1 MRSSDR
7 MRLGMTYM
15 SELAVFP
22 DLSIE
27 ENIRVGAQAL
37 GHADPGARVEELY
50 GVFPALRE
58 KRRAPASSLSG
69 GQRKMLGI
77 AKALAAEPRLLVMD
91 EPSAGLSPLFVKEV
105 IRILSDLRGRGLGA
119 FDRRAEYRLPRS
131 GDAGIRAGRRAYP
144 VLRHGRGNDRQRS
157 AAARLF
163 RTEVM
168 RTIRIGSGAGYSGDR
183 IEPAVELAEKGDI
196 QYLVFECLG
205 ERTVALAQQARMK
218 NPESGY
224 DPLLEERMRAVLPLC
239 AAKGIKIVTNMGAAN
254 PLAAARKTAEIAKS
268 LGLSSLK
275 IAAVVGDDVL
285 DACKDGDLPIME
297 FDGTIKQLGNRL
309 LSANAYLG
317 AEPMAQA
324 LSGGADVVITGRAS
338 DPALF
343 LAPMIHAF
351 GWAMDD
357 WNLLGQGTVAGHL
370 LECAGQITG
379 GYFADPGYKDVQGLA
394 RLGFPI
400 GEVGEDGSLVITK
413 VAGSGG
419 AVTAQ
424 TCKEQLLYE
433 VHDPRQYI
441 QPDVVADF
449 SQVKVEEIA
458 PDRVRVSGGRGT
470 KRTDTLKVS
479 VGYVDSFIGEGQISY
494 AGPGALAR
502 GRLALEIV
510 RERLK
515 LTGVAASELR
525 FELIGVD
532 SLHGAEVSAHAN
544 EPYEVRVRVAGRT
557 ENLREAIRIGNEV
570 ETLYT
575 NGPAAG
581 GGAFKSARDV
591 VAVASVLLPREL
603 AKPSVQFVG
612 A

>member
-1 MRSSDR
+1 
-7 MRLGMTYM
+7 
-15 SELAVFP
+15 
-22 DLSIE
+22 
-27 ENIRVGAQAL
+27 
-37 GHADPGARVEELY
+37 
-50 GVFPALRE
+50 
-58 KRRAPASSLSG
+58 
-69 GQRKMLGI
+69 
-77 AKALAAEPRLLVMD
+77 
-91 EPSAGLSPLFVKEV
+91 
-105 IRILSDLRGRGLGA
+105 
-119 FDRRAEYRLPRS
+119 
-131 GDAGIRAGRRAYP
+131 
-144 VLRHGRGNDRQRS
+144 
-157 AAARLF
+157 
-163 RTEVM
+163 M

-183 IEPAVELAEKGDI
+183 IEPAVELAEKGEI

-224 DPLLEERMRAVLPLC
+224 DPLLEERMRAVLPVC
-239 AAKGIKIVTNMGAAN
+239 AARGIKIVTNMGAAN
-254 PLAAARKTAEIAKS
+254 PLAAARKTVEIARS
-268 LGLSSLK
+268 LGLSALK
-275 IAAVVGDDVL
+275 IAAIVGDDVL
-285 DACKDGDLPIME
+285 DACKARDLPIME
-297 FDGTIKQLGNRL
+297 FDGTIRQLGNRL

-317 AEPMAQA
+317 AEPMAEA

-379 GYFADPGYKDVQGLA
+379 GYFADPPYKNVPDLA

-413 VAGSGG
+413 VEGSGG

-433 VHDPRQYI
+433 VHDPTRYL
-441 QPDVVADF
+441 QPDVTADF
-449 SQVKVEEIA
+449 SQVRVEQIGK
-458 PDRVRVSGGRGT
+458 DRVRISGGRGSP
-470 KRTDTLKVS
+470 RTGTLKVS
-479 VGYVDSFIGEGQISY
+479 VGYVDGFIGEGQISY

-502 GRLALEIV
+502 GRLALDIV

-515 LTGVAASELR
+515 LTGVAASEVR

-532 SLHGAEVSAHAN
+532 SLHGAQLSAHAN

-557 ENLREAIRIGNEV
+557 ENLREAVRIGNEV

-603 AKPSVQFVG
+603 ATPRVQFVG
-612 A
+612 DALR

>member
-1 MRSSDR
+1 M
-7 MRLGMTYM
+7 
-15 SELAVFP
+15 
-22 DLSIE
+22 
-27 ENIRVGAQAL
+27 
-37 GHADPGARVEELY
+37 
-50 GVFPALRE
+50 
-58 KRRAPASSLSG
+58 
-69 GQRKMLGI
+69 
-77 AKALAAEPRLLVMD
+77 
-91 EPSAGLSPLFVKEV
+91 
-105 IRILSDLRGRGLGA
+105 
-119 FDRRAEYRLPRS
+119 
-131 GDAGIRAGRRAYP
+131 
-144 VLRHGRGNDRQRS
+144 
-157 AAARLF
+157 
-163 RTEVM
+163 M

-196 QYLVFECLG
+196 DYLVFECLG
-205 ERTVALAQQARMK
+205 ERTVALAQQARMR
-218 NPESGY
+218 NPEAGY

-239 AAKGIKIVTNMGAAN
+239 AARGIKIVTNMGAAN
-254 PLAAARKTAEIAKS
+254 PEAAARKTADIARS
-268 LGLSSLK
+268 LGLSKLK

-285 DACKDGDLPIME
+285 DACKSHDLPIME
-297 FDGTIKQLGNRL
+297 FDGTIKQLGNKL

-317 AEPMAQA
+317 AEPMAEA
-324 LSGGADVVITGRAS
+324 LSAGADVVITGRAS

-357 WNLLGQGTVAGHL
+357 WNLLGRGTVAGHL

-379 GYFADPGYKDVQGLA
+379 GYFADPGYKDIPDLA

-400 GEVGEDGSLVITK
+400 GEVGEDGSLVVTK
-413 VAGSGG
+413 VPGSGG

-433 VHDPRQYI
+433 VHDPQKYF

-449 SQVKVEEIA
+449 SQVCVEEIA

-502 GRLALEIV
+502 GRLALDIV

-515 LTGVAASELR
+515 LTGVSTSELR
-525 FELIGVD
+525 FDLIGMD
-532 SLHGAEVSAHAN
+532 SLHGPQVSAHGN
-544 EPYEVRVRVAGRT
+544 EPYEVRVRVTGRT
-557 ENLREAIRIGNEV
+557 ENLREAVRIGNEV

-575 NGPAAG
+575 NGPAGG
-581 GGAFKSARDV
+581 GGAWKSARDV

-603 AKPSVQFVG
+603 AKPHVRFVE

>member
-1 MRSSDR
+1 
-7 MRLGMTYM
+7 
-15 SELAVFP
+15 V
-22 DLSIE
+22 
-27 ENIRVGAQAL
+27 
-37 GHADPGARVEELY
+37 
-50 GVFPALRE
+50 
-58 KRRAPASSLSG
+58 
-69 GQRKMLGI
+69 
-77 AKALAAEPRLLVMD
+77 
-91 EPSAGLSPLFVKEV
+91 
-105 IRILSDLRGRGLGA
+105 
-119 FDRRAEYRLPRS
+119 
-131 GDAGIRAGRRAYP
+131 
-144 VLRHGRGNDRQRS
+144 
-157 AAARLF
+157 
-163 RTEVM
+163 

-183 IEPAVELAEKGDI
+183 IEPAIELAEKGDI

-205 ERTVALAQQARMK
+205 ERTVALAQQVRMK
-218 NPESGY
+218 NPDSGY
-224 DPLLEERMRAVLPLC
+224 DPLLEERMRAVLPVC
-239 AAKGIKIVTNMGAAN
+239 AAKRIKIVTNMGAAN
-254 PLAAARKTAEIAKS
+254 PEAAARRTAEIAKA

-275 IAAVVGDDVL
+275 VAAVVGDDVL
-285 DACKDGDLPIME
+285 DACKAGDLPIME

-317 AEPMAQA
+317 AEPMARA
-324 LSGGADVVITGRAS
+324 LSAGADIVITGRAS

-379 GYFADPGYKDVQGLA
+379 GYFADPGYKDVAGLA

-400 GEVGEDGSLVITK
+400 GEVGEDGSLVVTK

-433 VHDPRQYI
+433 VHDPARYF

-449 SQVKVEEIA
+449 SQVRIEEVG
-458 PDRVRVSGGRGT
+458 PDRVRVSGGRGA

-479 VGYVDSFIGEGQISY
+479 VGYVDSYIGEGQISY

-515 LTGVAASELR
+515 LTDVAASELR
-525 FELIGVD
+525 FELVGVD
-532 SLHGAEVSAHAN
+532 SLHGPEVSARAN
-544 EPYEVRVRVAGRT
+544 EPYEVRVRVSGRT

-581 GGAFKSARDV
+581 GGAWKSARDV

-603 AKPSVQFVG
+603 AKPQIRFVG
-612 A
+612 V

>member
-1 MRSSDR
+1 
-7 MRLGMTYM
+7 
-15 SELAVFP
+15 
-22 DLSIE
+22 
-27 ENIRVGAQAL
+27 
-37 GHADPGARVEELY
+37 
-50 GVFPALRE
+50 
-58 KRRAPASSLSG
+58 
-69 GQRKMLGI
+69 
-77 AKALAAEPRLLVMD
+77 
-91 EPSAGLSPLFVKEV
+91 
-105 IRILSDLRGRGLGA
+105 
-119 FDRRAEYRLPRS
+119 
-131 GDAGIRAGRRAYP
+131 
-144 VLRHGRGNDRQRS
+144 
-157 AAARLF
+157 
-163 RTEVM
+163 M

-183 IEPAVELAEKGDI
+183 IEPAVELAEKGGI

-218 NPESGY
+218 NPDGGY

-268 LGLSSLK
+268 LGLSSLR
-275 IAAVVGDDVL
+275 IAAVIGDDVL

-317 AEPMAQA
+317 AGPMAEA
-324 LSGGADVVITGRAS
+324 LEGGADVVITGRAS

-379 GYFADPGYKDVQGLA
+379 GYFADPGFKDIPDLA

-400 GEVGEDGSLVITK
+400 GEVSEDGSLVITK
-413 VAGSGG
+413 VEGSGG

-433 VHDPRQYI
+433 VHDPARYI

-458 PDRVRVSGGRGT
+458 KDRVRVSGGRGS
-470 KRTDTLKVS
+470 KRTPTLKVS

-502 GRLALEIV
+502 GKLALEIV

-532 SLHGAEVSAHAN
+532 SLHGAQLSAHAN

-557 ENLREAIRIGNEV
+557 ENLSEAVRIGNEV

-581 GGAFKSARDV
+581 GGASKSARDV

-603 AKPSVQFVG
+603 AKPSIQFVG
-612 A
+612 G

>member
-1 MRSSDR
+1 
-7 MRLGMTYM
+7 
-15 SELAVFP
+15 
-22 DLSIE
+22 
-27 ENIRVGAQAL
+27 
-37 GHADPGARVEELY
+37 
-50 GVFPALRE
+50 
-58 KRRAPASSLSG
+58 
-69 GQRKMLGI
+69 
-77 AKALAAEPRLLVMD
+77 
-91 EPSAGLSPLFVKEV
+91 
-105 IRILSDLRGRGLGA
+105 
-119 FDRRAEYRLPRS
+119 
-131 GDAGIRAGRRAYP
+131 
-144 VLRHGRGNDRQRS
+144 
-157 AAARLF
+157 
-163 RTEVM
+163 M

-183 IEPAVELAEKGDI
+183 IEPAIELAEKGDI

-218 NPESGY
+218 NPDLGY

-239 AAKGIKIVTNMGAAN
+239 ASKGIKIVTNMGAAH
-254 PLAAARKTAEIAKS
+254 PEAAARKTAEIARS
-268 LGLSSLK
+268 LGLSRLR
-275 IAAVVGDDVL
+275 IAAIVGDDVL
-285 DACKDGDLPIME
+285 GACKAGDFPIME

-317 AEPMAQA
+317 AGPMAEA
-324 LSGGADVVITGRAS
+324 LSAGADVVITGRAS

-357 WNLLGQGTVAGHL
+357 WNLLGKGTVAGHL

-379 GYFADPGYKDVQGLA
+379 GYFADPGFKDIPDLA

-400 GEVGEDGSLVITK
+400 GEVGEDGSLVVTK

-433 VHDPRQYI
+433 VHDPARYL

-449 SQVKVEEIA
+449 SHVTVEEIA
-458 PDRVRVSGGRGT
+458 PDRVRISGGQGT

-479 VGYVDSFIGEGQISY
+479 VGYLDSFIGEGQISY

-525 FELIGVD
+525 FDLIGVD
-532 SLHGAEVSAHAN
+532 SLHGPQVSAHEVSAEAN
-544 EPYEVRVRVAGRT
+544 EPYEVRVRVTGRT
-557 ENLREAIRIGNEV
+557 ESLREAVRIGNEV

-575 NGPAAG
+575 NGPAGG
-581 GGAFKSARDV
+581 GGAWKSARDV

-603 AKPSVQFVG
+603 AAPIVRFVET
-612 A
+612 

>member
-1 MRSSDR
+1 MAAFLPATALVCQRFS
-7 MRLGMTYM
+7 
-15 SELAVFP
+15 
-22 DLSIE
+22 
-27 ENIRVGAQAL
+27 AL
-37 GHADPGARVEELY
+37 GYFSLRNMPR
-50 GVFPALRE
+50 ALT
-58 KRRAPASSLSG
+58 
-69 GQRKMLGI
+69 
-77 AKALAAEPRLLVMD
+77 
-91 EPSAGLSPLFVKEV
+91 
-105 IRILSDLRGRGLGA
+105 
-119 FDRRAEYRLPRS
+119 S
-131 GDAGIRAGRRAYP
+131 GDQ
-144 VLRHGRGNDRQRS
+144 V
-157 AAARLF
+157 
-163 RTEVM
+163 

-183 IEPAVELAEKGDI
+183 IEPAIELAEKGDI

-218 NPESGY
+218 NPDSGY

-254 PLAAARKTAEIAKS
+254 PEAAARKTADIAKS
-268 LGLSSLK
+268 LGLSALK

-285 DACKDGDLPIME
+285 DACKDGDLKIME
-297 FDGTIKQLGNRL
+297 FDGTIRQLGNRL

-324 LSGGADVVITGRAS
+324 LTSGADVVITGRAS

-379 GYFADPGYKDVQGLA
+379 GYFADPGYKDVPDLA

-400 GEVGEDGSLVITK
+400 GEVGEDGSLVVTK

-433 VHDPRQYI
+433 VHDPIRYF

-449 SQVKVEEIA
+449 SQVTVEEIA
-458 PDRVRVSGGRGT
+458 PDRVRVSGGRGA
-470 KRTDTLKVS
+470 KRTETLKVS
-479 VGYVDSFIGEGQISY
+479 VGYVDSYIGEGQISY

-510 RERLK
+510 RERLQ

-525 FELIGVD
+525 FELVGVD
-532 SLHGAEVSAHAN
+532 SLHGPEVSARAN
-544 EPYEVRVRVAGRT
+544 EPYEVRVRVSGRT

-581 GGAFKSARDV
+581 GGAWKSARDV

-603 AKPSVQFVG
+603 AKPQVRFVG

>member
-1 MRSSDR
+1 
-7 MRLGMTYM
+7 
-15 SELAVFP
+15 
-22 DLSIE
+22 
-27 ENIRVGAQAL
+27 
-37 GHADPGARVEELY
+37 
-50 GVFPALRE
+50 
-58 KRRAPASSLSG
+58 
-69 GQRKMLGI
+69 
-77 AKALAAEPRLLVMD
+77 
-91 EPSAGLSPLFVKEV
+91 
-105 IRILSDLRGRGLGA
+105 
-119 FDRRAEYRLPRS
+119 
-131 GDAGIRAGRRAYP
+131 
-144 VLRHGRGNDRQRS
+144 
-157 AAARLF
+157 
-163 RTEVM
+163 M

-183 IEPAVELAEKGDI
+183 IEPAVELAEKGEI

-205 ERTVALAQQARMK
+205 ERTVALAQQARMR

-224 DPLLEERMRAVLPLC
+224 DPLLEERMRAVLPVC

-254 PLAAARKTAEIAKS
+254 PVAAARKTAEIARS
-268 LGLSSLK
+268 FGLASLK
-275 IAAVVGDDVL
+275 IAAIIGDDVL
-285 DACKDGDLPIME
+285 DACKARDLPIME

-317 AEPMAQA
+317 AEPMAEA
-324 LSGGADVVITGRAS
+324 LSSGADVVITGRAS

-379 GYFADPGYKDVQGLA
+379 GYFADPPYKNIPDLA

-433 VHDPRQYI
+433 VHDPTRYL
-441 QPDVVADF
+441 QPDVTADF
-449 SQVKVEEIA
+449 SQVRVEQIGT
-458 PDRVRVSGGRGT
+458 DRVRVSGGRGSR
-470 KRTDTLKVS
+470 RTGTLKVS
-479 VGYVDSFIGEGQISY
+479 VGYLDSFIGEGQISY

-502 GRLALEIV
+502 GRLALDIV

-532 SLHGAEVSAHAN
+532 SLHGAQVSAYAN

-557 ENLREAIRIGNEV
+557 ENLREAVRIGNEV

-603 AKPSVQFVG
+603 ATPRVQFVG
-612 A
+612 DELR

>member
-1 MRSSDR
+1 
-7 MRLGMTYM
+7 
-15 SELAVFP
+15 
-22 DLSIE
+22 
-27 ENIRVGAQAL
+27 
-37 GHADPGARVEELY
+37 
-50 GVFPALRE
+50 
-58 KRRAPASSLSG
+58 
-69 GQRKMLGI
+69 
-77 AKALAAEPRLLVMD
+77 
-91 EPSAGLSPLFVKEV
+91 
-105 IRILSDLRGRGLGA
+105 
-119 FDRRAEYRLPRS
+119 
-131 GDAGIRAGRRAYP
+131 
-144 VLRHGRGNDRQRS
+144 
-157 AAARLF
+157 
-163 RTEVM
+163 M

-183 IEPAVELAEKGDI
+183 IEPALELAEKGDI

-224 DPLLEERMRAVLPLC
+224 DPLLEERMRAVLPVC
-239 AAKGIKIVTNMGAAN
+239 AAKGIKIITNMGAAN
-254 PLAAARKTAEIAKS
+254 PEAAARKTAEIAKS
-268 LGLSSLK
+268 LGLPALK
-275 IAAVVGDDVL
+275 IAAVIGDDVL
-285 DACKDGDLPIME
+285 DACKQSDLPIME
-297 FDGTIKQLGNRL
+297 FDGTIRQLGNRL

-379 GYFADPGYKDVQGLA
+379 GYFADPGYKDVAGLA

-400 GEVGEDGSLVITK
+400 GEVGESGSLVITK

-419 AVTAQ
+419 EVTAR

-433 VHDPRQYI
+433 VHDPRRYI

-449 SQVKVEEIA
+449 SQVRVEEIA
-458 PDRVRVSGGRGT
+458 PDRVRVTGGRGT
-470 KRTDTLKVS
+470 ERTGTLKVS

-494 AGPGALAR
+494 AGPGAVAR
-502 GRLALEIV
+502 GRIALEIV

-525 FELIGVD
+525 FDLIGVD
-532 SLHGAEVSAHAN
+532 SLHGGQVSAHAN
-544 EPYEVRVRVAGRT
+544 EPYEVRIRIAGRT
-557 ENLREAIRIGNEV
+557 ENLREAVRIGNEV

-575 NGPAAG
+575 NGPAGG

-591 VAVASVLLPREL
+591 VAVASVLLPRDR
-603 AKPSVQFVG
+603 AAPQVRFVG

>member
-1 MRSSDR
+1 
-7 MRLGMTYM
+7 L
-15 SELAVFP
+15 
-22 DLSIE
+22 
-27 ENIRVGAQAL
+27 
-37 GHADPGARVEELY
+37 
-50 GVFPALRE
+50 
-58 KRRAPASSLSG
+58 
-69 GQRKMLGI
+69 
-77 AKALAAEPRLLVMD
+77 
-91 EPSAGLSPLFVKEV
+91 
-105 IRILSDLRGRGLGA
+105 
-119 FDRRAEYRLPRS
+119 
-131 GDAGIRAGRRAYP
+131 
-144 VLRHGRGNDRQRS
+144 
-157 AAARLF
+157 
-163 RTEVM
+163 

-218 NPESGY
+218 NPELGY
-224 DPLLEERMRAVLPLC
+224 DPLLEERLRAVLPIC

-254 PLAAARKTAEIAKS
+254 PEGAAKKAAEIARS
-268 LGLSSLK
+268 LGFSSLK
-275 IAAVVGDDVL
+275 IAAIVGDDVL
-285 DACKDGDLPIME
+285 DACKEVDFPIME

-317 AEPMAQA
+317 AEPMTDA
-324 LSGGADVVITGRAS
+324 LRGGADIVITGRAS

-351 GWAMDD
+351 GWSMDD

-379 GYFADPGYKDVQGLA
+379 GYFADPGCKDIPDLA

-400 GEVGEDGSLVITK
+400 GEVGEDGSLIVTK

-433 VHDPRQYI
+433 VHDPTQYL

-449 SQVKVEEIA
+449 SQVRVEEIG
-458 PDRVRVSGGRGT
+458 PDRVRVSGGRGS
-470 KRTDTLKVS
+470 KRTGTLKVS
-479 VGYVDSFIGEGQISY
+479 IGYLDGFIGEGQISY

-502 GRLALEIV
+502 GKLALEIV
-510 RERLK
+510 RQRLK
-515 LTGVAASELR
+515 LTGVATSELR
-525 FELIGVD
+525 FDLIGVD
-532 SLHGAEVSAHAN
+532 SLHGERVSAHAA
-544 EPYEVRVRVAGRT
+544 EPYEVRVRVTGRT
-557 ENLREAIRIGNEV
+557 ENLREAVRIGNEV

-581 GGAFKSARDV
+581 GGAWKSARDV

-603 AKPSVQFVG
+603 ASPQVLFFGSV

>member
-1 MRSSDR
+1 
-7 MRLGMTYM
+7 
-15 SELAVFP
+15 
-22 DLSIE
+22 
-27 ENIRVGAQAL
+27 
-37 GHADPGARVEELY
+37 
-50 GVFPALRE
+50 
-58 KRRAPASSLSG
+58 
-69 GQRKMLGI
+69 
-77 AKALAAEPRLLVMD
+77 
-91 EPSAGLSPLFVKEV
+91 
-105 IRILSDLRGRGLGA
+105 
-119 FDRRAEYRLPRS
+119 
-131 GDAGIRAGRRAYP
+131 
-144 VLRHGRGNDRQRS
+144 
-157 AAARLF
+157 
-163 RTEVM
+163 M

-183 IEPAVELAEKGDI
+183 IEPAVELAEKGGID
-196 QYLVFECLG
+196 YLVFECLG

-254 PLAAARKTAEIAKS
+254 PEAAAKKTAEIARS
-268 LGLSSLK
+268 LGLSKLE

-285 DACKDGDLPIME
+285 EACKAGDFKIME
-297 FDGTIKQLGNRL
+297 FDGTIKQLGNKL

-317 AEPMAQA
+317 AEPMAEA
-324 LSGGADVVITGRAS
+324 LTKGADVVITGRAS

-379 GYFADPGYKDVQGLA
+379 GYFADPGYKNIPDLA

-400 GEVGEDGSLVITK
+400 GEVGEDGSLVVTK
-413 VAGSGG
+413 VPGSGG

-433 VHDPRQYI
+433 VHDPSQYF

-449 SQVKVEEIA
+449 SQVSVEEIA

-470 KRTDTLKVS
+470 KRTGTLKVS
-479 VGYVDSFIGEGQISY
+479 VGYIDSFIGEGQISY

-502 GRLALEIV
+502 GRLALDIV

-515 LTGVAASELR
+515 LTGVATNELR
-525 FELIGVD
+525 FDLIGMD
-532 SLHGAEVSAHAN
+532 SLHGPQVSAHGN
-544 EPYEVRVRVAGRT
+544 EPYEVRVRVTGRT
-557 ENLREAIRIGNEV
+557 ENLREAMRIGNEV

-575 NGPAAG
+575 NGPAGG
-581 GGAFKSARDV
+581 GGAWKSARDV

-603 AKPSVQFVG
+603 ARPQVRFVE

>member
-1 MRSSDR
+1 
-7 MRLGMTYM
+7 
-15 SELAVFP
+15 
-22 DLSIE
+22 
-27 ENIRVGAQAL
+27 
-37 GHADPGARVEELY
+37 
-50 GVFPALRE
+50 
-58 KRRAPASSLSG
+58 
-69 GQRKMLGI
+69 
-77 AKALAAEPRLLVMD
+77 
-91 EPSAGLSPLFVKEV
+91 
-105 IRILSDLRGRGLGA
+105 
-119 FDRRAEYRLPRS
+119 
-131 GDAGIRAGRRAYP
+131 
-144 VLRHGRGNDRQRS
+144 
-157 AAARLF
+157 
-163 RTEVM
+163 M

-183 IEPAVELAEKGDI
+183 IEPAIELAEKGEI

-205 ERTVALAQQARMK
+205 ERTVALAQQARVK
-218 NPESGY
+218 NPDSGY
-224 DPLLEERMRAVLPLC
+224 DPLLEERMRAVLPVC
-239 AAKGIKIVTNMGAAN
+239 ADKGIKIVTNMGAAN
-254 PLAAARKTAEIAKS
+254 PEAAARKTADIARS
-268 LGLSSLK
+268 LGLPSLK
-275 IAAVVGDDVL
+275 VAAIVGDDVL
-285 DACKDGDLPIME
+285 DACKAGDLPIME
-297 FDGTIKQLGNRL
+297 FDGTIKQLDNRL

-317 AEPMAQA
+317 AEPMARA
-324 LSGGADVVITGRAS
+324 LAAGADVVITGRAS

-357 WNLLGQGTVAGHL
+357 WNLLGQGKVAGHL

-379 GYFADPGYKDVQGLA
+379 GYFADPGYKDVADLA

-400 GEVGEDGSLVITK
+400 GEVGEDGSLVVTK

-433 VHDPRQYI
+433 VHDPAKYF

-449 SQVKVEEIA
+449 SQVKVEEIG
-458 PDRVRVSGGRGT
+458 PDRVRVSGGRGV

-479 VGYVDSFIGEGQISY
+479 VGYVDSYIGEGQISY

-515 LTGVAASELR
+515 LTNVAASELR
-525 FELIGVD
+525 FELVGVD
-532 SLHGAEVSAHAN
+532 SLHGPEVSARAG

-557 ENLREAIRIGNEV
+557 ENLREAVRIGNEV

-581 GGAFKSARDV
+581 GGAWKSARDV

-603 AKPSVQFVG
+603 AKPQVRFVG

>member
-1 MRSSDR
+1 
-7 MRLGMTYM
+7 
-15 SELAVFP
+15 
-22 DLSIE
+22 
-27 ENIRVGAQAL
+27 
-37 GHADPGARVEELY
+37 
-50 GVFPALRE
+50 
-58 KRRAPASSLSG
+58 
-69 GQRKMLGI
+69 
-77 AKALAAEPRLLVMD
+77 
-91 EPSAGLSPLFVKEV
+91 
-105 IRILSDLRGRGLGA
+105 
-119 FDRRAEYRLPRS
+119 
-131 GDAGIRAGRRAYP
+131 
-144 VLRHGRGNDRQRS
+144 
-157 AAARLF
+157 
-163 RTEVM
+163 
-168 RTIRIGSGAGYSGDR
+168 
-183 IEPAVELAEKGDI
+183 
-196 QYLVFECLG
+196 
-205 ERTVALAQQARMK
+205 
-218 NPESGY
+218 
-224 DPLLEERMRAVLPLC
+224 MRAVLPLC

-254 PLAAARKTAEIAKS
+254 PEAAARKTAEIARS
-268 LGLSSLK
+268 IGLSSLK

-285 DACKDGDLPIME
+285 DACKDGDLSIME
-297 FDGTIKQLGNRL
+297 FDGSIKQLGNRL

-324 LSGGADVVITGRAS
+324 LSDGADVVITGRAS

-379 GYFADPGYKDVQGLA
+379 GYFADPGYKDVEGLA

-400 GEVGEDGSLVITK
+400 GEVGEDGALVITK

-424 TCKEQLLYE
+424 TCREQLLYE
-433 VHDPRQYI
+433 VHDPRRYL

-449 SQVKVEEIA
+449 SQVTVEEIA
-458 PDRVRVSGGRGT
+458 PDRVRVGGGRGT

-502 GRLALEIV
+502 GRLALDIV

-525 FELIGVD
+525 FELIGVE
-532 SLHGAEVSAHAN
+532 SLHGAEVSVHAN

-557 ENLREAIRIGNEV
+557 ENLREAVRIGNEV

-581 GGAFKSARDV
+581 GGAWKSARDV
-591 VAVASVLLPREL
+591 VAVASVLLPRGL
-603 AKPSVQFVG
+603 AKPQVRFVG

>member
-1 MRSSDR
+1 
-7 MRLGMTYM
+7 
-15 SELAVFP
+15 
-22 DLSIE
+22 
-27 ENIRVGAQAL
+27 
-37 GHADPGARVEELY
+37 
-50 GVFPALRE
+50 
-58 KRRAPASSLSG
+58 
-69 GQRKMLGI
+69 
-77 AKALAAEPRLLVMD
+77 
-91 EPSAGLSPLFVKEV
+91 
-105 IRILSDLRGRGLGA
+105 
-119 FDRRAEYRLPRS
+119 
-131 GDAGIRAGRRAYP
+131 
-144 VLRHGRGNDRQRS
+144 
-157 AAARLF
+157 
-163 RTEVM
+163 M

-183 IEPAVELAEKGDI
+183 IEPAIELAEKGDI

-218 NPESGY
+218 NPDSGY
-224 DPLLEERMRAVLPLC
+224 DPLLEERMHAVLPLC
-239 AAKGIKIVTNMGAAN
+239 ASKGIKIVTNMGAAH
-254 PLAAARKTAEIAKS
+254 PEAAAKKTAEIARS

-275 IAAVVGDDVL
+275 IAAIVGDDVL
-285 DACKDGDLPIME
+285 DACKAGDFPIME
-297 FDGTIKQLGNRL
+297 FDGSIKQLGNRL

-317 AEPMAQA
+317 AGPMADA
-324 LSGGADVVITGRAS
+324 LSAGADVVITGRAS

-357 WNLLGQGTVAGHL
+357 WNLLGKGTVAGHL

-379 GYFADPGYKDVQGLA
+379 GYFADPGFKDVPDLA

-413 VAGSGG
+413 VEGSGG

-433 VHDPRQYI
+433 VHDPARYL

-449 SQVKVEEIA
+449 SHVTVEEIA
-458 PDRVRVSGGRGT
+458 PDRVRISGGQGT
-470 KRTDTLKVS
+470 KRTGTLKVS
-479 VGYVDSFIGEGQISY
+479 VGYLDSFIGEGQISY

-502 GRLALEIV
+502 GQLALEIV

-515 LTGVAASELR
+515 LTGVGTSELR
-525 FELIGVD
+525 FDLIGVD
-532 SLHGAEVSAHAN
+532 SLHGPQVSVRAN
-544 EPYEVRVRVAGRT
+544 ETYEVRVRVTGRT
-557 ENLREAIRIGNEV
+557 ESLREAVRIGNEV

-575 NGPAAG
+575 NGPAGG
-581 GGAFKSARDV
+581 GGAWKSARDV

-603 AKPSVQFVG
+603 AAPVVRFVE